1 MTTDIVLLIAT
12 ELVLEIIN
20 FIIDRIPNPVY
31 KKFHKKRKKK

>member
-1 MTTDIVLLIAT
+1 MTIDIVLLIAT

-20 FIIDRIPNPVY
+20 FIIDRIPDPVY